1 MINTVG
7 DDTHIVPLDLQKLPD
22 ERISLAARIDETAL
36 LSIAEQSKLAA
47 EENTDKED
55 PAKAVLKAYISMDK
69 EMMKVM
75 DEHIERVRRSSE
87 RNKELFRK
95 LALKKEIEKR
105 ARMRKEYFDE
115 AAEKAEE
122 QRKFLRMRG

>member
-1 MINTVG
+1 MINRI
-7 DDTHIVPLDLQKLPD
+7 DLDFRKPS
-22 ERISLAARIDETAL
+22 EEGFSLAAELNQMVNLRG
-36 LSIAEQSKLAA
+36 AEQIKLAVD
-47 EENTDKED
+47 ESIDKED

-105 ARMRKEYFDE
+105 ARIRKEYFDE

-122 QRKFLRMRG
+122 QRRFLRMRG